1 MPDFF
6 KVTALADV
14 LELAGMFPPVGTET
28 ISLAEA
34 GGRILAEELKAD
46 RNLPDFLRATMDG
59 YALRAA
65 ATFGASEGNPAGL
78 DVKGTVSMGRPA
90 GFSIAPAEAARI
102 STGGMLPEGADSVVM
117 IEHTEMMDDTTIEVY
132 RSVAP
137 GQNVIEIG
145 EDFSAGQSILA
156 CGRVLRPQEIGLLAA
171 FGRRTVT
178 VYKRP
183 RIAII
188 STGDEVV
195 PIAGT
200 PIAGQVRDVNSYSLS
215 AQVLAAGGL
224 PLRCGIVG
232 DNFEA
237 LNSACRDALAAAD
250 MVLLSGGS
258 SVGVRDFTVDVL
270 THLPDSRLLVHGIS
284 ISPGKPTILAA
295 TQRKAVWGLPGHVV
309 SAMVVFKIVV
319 QPFIVRVA
327 GAGGRQRQA
336 FRIPARLSRNLGSA
350 QGRTDFVRV
359 RLTAENGGYRAEPIL
374 GKSGLLNTMVMA
386 DGLVEIDVNT
396 EGLEAGTEVAVIPL

>member
-6 KVTALADV
+6 KVTTLADV
-14 LELAGMFPPVGTET
+14 LEMTGMFPPVGTET
-28 ISLAEA
+28 VTLAES
-34 GGRILAEELKAD
+34 GGRILAEELTAD
-46 RNLPDFLRATMDG
+46 HDLPDFLRSTMDG
-59 YALRAA
+59 YAVKAL
-65 ATFGASEGNPAGL
+65 ATFGASEGSPACL
-78 DVKGTVSMGRPA
+78 NVKGSVSMGRPA
-90 GFSIAPAEAARI
+90 GFSIAPGETARI

-117 IEHTEMMDDTTIEVY
+117 IEHTEMLDETTIEVY

-137 GQNVIEIG
+137 GQNVIETG
-145 EDFSAGQSILA
+145 EDFSAGQTILTA
-156 CGRVLRPQEIGLLAA
+156 GQVLRPQETGLLAA
-171 FGRRTVT
+171 FGRQSVT

-183 RIAII
+183 RVAII
-188 STGDEVV
+188 STGDEIV

-200 PIAGQVRDVNSYSLS
+200 PVAGQIRDVNSYSLS
-215 AQVLAAGGL
+215 GQVLAAGGL

-270 THLPDSRLLVHGIS
+270 RHLPDSRLLVHGIS
-284 ISPGKPTILAA
+284 ISPGKPTLLARA
-295 TQRKAVWGLPGHVV
+295 QHKAVWGLPGHVV

-319 QPFIVRVA
+319 YPFFTRVA
-327 GAGGRQRQA
+327 GADGRRRPA

-359 RLTAENGGYRAEPIL
+359 RLTLENSQYRAEPIL

-386 DGLVEIDVNT
+386 DGLIEIDVNT

>member
-14 LELAGMFPPVGTET
+14 LELAGMFPPVDTET
-28 ISLAEA
+28 ISLTQA
-34 GGRILAEELKAD
+34 GARVLADDLKAD
-46 RNLPDFLRATMDG
+46 QNLPDFLRATMDG
-59 YALRAA
+59 YAVRAA
-65 ATFGASEGNPAGL
+65 ATFGASEGSPACL
-78 DVKGTVSMGRPA
+78 TVKGTVSMGRPA
-90 GFSIAPAEAARI
+90 GFSIAPAEAARV

-117 IEHTEMMDDTTIEVY
+117 IEHTEILDDTTIEVY

-145 EDFSAGQSILA
+145 EDFSAGQTILA
-156 CGRVLRPQEIGLLAA
+156 AGQVLRPQEIGLLAA
-171 FGRRTVT
+171 FGRRSVT

-195 PIAGT
+195 PLADT
-200 PIAGQVRDVNSYSLS
+200 PVAGQIRDVNSYSLS
-215 AQVLAAGGL
+215 AQVLAAGAL

-237 LNSACRDALAAAD
+237 LNSACRDALASAD

-258 SVGVRDFTVDVL
+258 SVGSRDFTVDVL
-270 THLPDSRLLVHGIS
+270 NHLPQSRLLVHGIS
-284 ISPGKPTILAA
+284 ISPGKPTILAG
-295 TQRKAVWGLPGHVV
+295 TQNKAVWGLPGHVV

-319 QPFIVRVA
+319 QPFITQVA
-327 GAGGRQRQA
+327 GGDRQRPA

-350 QGRTDFVRV
+350 QGRTDFIRV
-359 RLTAENGGYRAEPIL
+359 RLTPENGGYRAEPIL
-374 GKSGLLNTMVMA
+374 GKSGLLNTLVMA
-386 DGLVEIDVNT
+386 DGLIEIDVNT